1 MASYL
6 HDWGQAGR
14 SFLSPGKLGARK
26 ETEEVGNATNWFL
39 YRKEGCLANSPSSLK
54 LSKANRQYKGKT
66 VGLNRRSREAEI
78 ENKLMNDIE
87 PNPGPRTTLQRAAR
101 TRRRIKKRL
110 EKGNQKR
117 KRKEE
122 QLANVEL
129 KVATWNVR
137 RANIYNSRFGEI
149 VKECIEVRVE
159 CESRWT

>member
-1 MASYL
+1 M
-6 HDWGQAGR
+6 
-14 SFLSPGKLGARK
+14 
-26 ETEEVGNATNWFL
+26 
-39 YRKEGCLANSPSSLK
+39 
-54 LSKANRQYKGKT
+54 
-66 VGLNRRSREAEI
+66 GLNRRSREAEI

-87 PNPGPRTTLQRAAR
+87 PNPGPRRTLQRAAR

-137 RANIYNSRFGEI
+137 RANIYNGRFGEI
-149 VKECIEVRVE
+149 VN
-159 CESRWT
+159 TPDY

>member
-1 MASYL
+1 M
-6 HDWGQAGR
+6 
-14 SFLSPGKLGARK
+14 
-26 ETEEVGNATNWFL
+26 
-39 YRKEGCLANSPSSLK
+39 
-54 LSKANRQYKGKT
+54 
-66 VGLNRRSREAEI
+66 GLNRRSREAEI

-122 QLANVEL
+122 QLANVKL

-137 RANIYNSRFGEI
+137 RANIYNGRFGEI
-149 VKECIEVRVE
+149 VKECIKRGWDIVCVSELNARVNGIKRYTHDGNKE
-159 CESRWT
+159 ILSSFKEIWDLDDRKCVQCVGNARKTLAAKRQTNNG